1 MRFNFVL
8 WSMITTNVS
17 TLGAREWDW
26 KKKLSSE
33 HAITQEYIKSLVL
46 SFPPSPV
53 FCKIETTHFAMYTK
67 KVQWHFGVWAML
79 TKWKDCD
86 RGENNCKV
94 YRISRNE
101 IIVSLRRSP
110 IHLIS
115 VDCLVENLSD
125 KLRVHWTL
133 RKAFPSECEWDLR
146 KVFASASLPPSH
158 ALPFSLPQSNSRT
171 FQIDFQQLADNLRH
185 EQVDGGWRNDRCF
198 TKVKS
203 RWVLTWTSSKL
214 QVQ

>member
-1 MRFNFVL
+1 MQSHRN
-8 WSMITTNVS
+8 
-17 TLGAREWDW
+17 TL
-26 KKKLSSE
+26 S
-33 HAITQEYIKSLVL
+33 SLVL

-67 KVQWHFGVWAML
+67 KVQWHSGVWAML

-125 KLRVHWTL
+125 KLSSVFIEPFEKLSHRN
-133 RKAFPSECEWDLR
+133 ANEICE
-146 KVFASASLPPSH
+146 KFSLLLLCR
-158 ALPFSLPQSNSRT
+158 LPMLCLFSLPQSNSRT

-185 EQVDGGWRNDRCF
+185 EQGDGGWRNDRCF

-203 RWVLTWTSSKL
+203 RWVLTWTSSEL
-214 QVQ
+214 